1 MRTLNSFSAHI
12 RLSLIN
18 IRGLVVPHFLA
29 DLKNGRYRK
38 HHKFAVAGTVIFAIF
53 LIFQL
58 FFHKPASPASAFV
71 IDEKNPEIQLFTMV
85 RRPKDVMKPIPSG
98 NPTPLPTFTPTP
110 TPTHTPTPT
119 PTPTSTPT
127 PTPSPTRPPP
137 PPPGDLDNYF
147 KRYAAE
153 YNADEGLMR
162 KIAVCESG
170 YNASSHNTTYDYAG
184 MYQFSKETWMN
195 TRSQMGQDNNPDL
208 RFNAEESIKTAAFK
222 ISRGG
227 AGAWAVCAK

>member
-1 MRTLNSFSAHI
+1 MTNLNSFSAHVRSTYNHI
-12 RLSLIN
+12 QVFNYNRFITK
-18 IRGLVVPHFLA
+18 
-29 DLKNGRYRK
+29 LKNGGYRNQYK
-38 HHKFAVAGTVIFAIF
+38 YAVGGSIIFAGM

-71 IDEKNPEIQLFTMV
+71 IDENSPEMRIFTMV
-85 RRPKDVMKPIPSG
+85 SKPNNVIKPIPSG

-110 TPTHTPTPT
+110 TPTSTPTPT
-119 PTPTSTPT
+119 PTPTNTPT

-147 KRYAAE
+147 RRYASE
-153 YNADEGLMR
+153 FSADEALMR
-162 KIAVCESG
+162 KIAACESG
-170 YNASSHNTTYDYAG
+170 YNSTSHNTMYDYAG

-208 RFNAEESIKTAAFK
+208 RFNAEEAIKTAAYK
-222 ISRGG
+222 IAHGG
-227 AGAWAVCAK
+227 AGAWALCAK